1 MHVATMPTA
10 TPPERT
16 TNPVLLASGMTLGRH
31 RPSYTAT
38 AVTHERAIGTTSRQ
52 RRWVA
57 AATGQEA
64 ERDEPEHAVEE
75 QRRAHPQGDV
85 VGHAPLRGTKSTEA
99 KTQRRAA
106 MPKAAR

>member
-16 TNPVLLASGMTLGRH
+16 TKPVLLASGMTLGRH

-38 AVTHERAIGTTSRQ
+38 AVTHERAIGTTRRH

-57 AATGQEA
+57 AETAATA
-64 ERDEPEHAVEE
+64 APPRAAVETPVSSPVTTPTTTGK
-75 QRRAHPQGDV
+75 RRRHG
-85 VGHAPLRGTKSTEA
+85 
-99 KTQRRAA
+99 RR
-106 MPKAAR
+106 PSETTPSI